1 MNGNLAVRNQHHVKS
16 KAVPSSGER
25 QAVESLSEL
34 QARWGA
40 STNGLPQAEAQR
52 RLAQYGYNEIPEEKT
67 NPILRFLSYFW
78 GPIPWMIEVAAV
90 LSALV
95 PGREGGSRSY
105 GTENGWKSLSRWA
118 CRL

>member
-1 MNGNLAVRNQHHVKS
+1 MNSNLAVRNQYHVKS
-16 KAVPSSGER
+16 KTGPSSGER

-34 QARWGA
+34 QARLGA

-78 GPIPWMIEVAAV
+78 GPIPWMIEVAV
-90 LSALV
+90 ILSKFNAKHF
-95 PGREGGSRSY
+95 SDID
-105 GTENGWKSLSRWA
+105 
-118 CRL
+118 RLTMAGDRKWEKGMSW